1 MGNEMSPRQGGE
13 RPTGD
18 PAEAEE
24 ADWTGNAGLAGDG
37 ASMRDADAAGNAGW
51 AGIAG
56 LTGIADLAGD
66 ADLAQGGPFGFAQG
80 KAERKERFE
89 RLREARGH
97 NEARRLFG
105 SYEYRYGPGE
115 HVIEAHWHE
124 EMEWLYV
131 AEGETLLQIG
141 TESLLLRAG
150 EAAFVP
156 SGELHAAHASGS
168 AGCRFFALVFHGAL
182 LSGAAFDAVEER
194 VVLPLLER
202 RAMFPRQARP
212 QEPAGALLLGELAHI
227 RQACRQR
234 PPGWEAAV
242 KGRLLLM
249 LAGTHALGAAE
260 DRRAGADGGPS
271 SGVAADAA
279 KVERLKRVISHL
291 QEHYG
296 RPIRIAE
303 LAGLAA
309 MSEGH
314 FSRFFREMTGQT
326 PIAYL
331 NALRIR
337 RAAERLRRTELRI
350 ADIALECGFDNISY
364 FVRQFQR
371 QLKETPSAFRRRNGQ
386 K

>member
-1 MGNEMSPRQGGE
+1 MRDG
-13 RPTGD
+13 
-18 PAEAEE
+18 
-24 ADWTGNAGLAGDG
+24 GLARDG
-37 ASMRDADAAGNAGW
+37 ASTGEADSMRDGASTGEADSMRDGASTGEADSAQGEPFGSAAGS
-51 AGIAG
+51 
-56 LTGIADLAGD
+56 
-66 ADLAQGGPFGFAQG
+66 
-80 KAERKERFE
+80 AERKERFE
-89 RLREARGH
+89 RLREARHH

-141 TESLLLRAG
+141 TESLLLQAG

-156 SGELHAAHASGS
+156 SGELHAAHASGR

-202 RAMFPRQARP
+202 RALFPRHARP
-212 QEPAGALLLGELAHI
+212 EEPAGALLLGELALL
-227 RQACRQR
+227 RQACRER

-260 DRRAGADGGPS
+260 DRRAGADGGPAS
-271 SGVAADAA
+271 AEAADAS

-331 NALRIR
+331 NALRVR